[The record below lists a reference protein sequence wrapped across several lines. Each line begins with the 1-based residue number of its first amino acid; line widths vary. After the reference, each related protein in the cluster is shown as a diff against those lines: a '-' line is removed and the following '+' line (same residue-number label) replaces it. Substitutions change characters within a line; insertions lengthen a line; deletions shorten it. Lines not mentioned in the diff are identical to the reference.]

1 MPFSRCPIAEG
12 RGRTCGL
19 GGGFTLVELLVVLA
33 VIAVLAGMLLPALGR
48 AQAKARQ
55 AACLSNLR
63 QVGLGFALYQED
75 HQGRFPDRRD
85 LKRSLGYRPWT
96 DWPLSD
102 PRAGWAVGVLKSAL
116 GNTAVWRCPAIRRPP
131 LAGAVQVEQD
141 DGSGRTG
148 AVAKTAY
155 WLWRFDREDEV
166 VPLDNF
172 WGKTSEAALADLQV
186 AGNPV
191 VGRPGGLSE
200 VELMVDV
207 YFPSTIPTVSREL
220 AGRSAHMGGR
230 NRLMLDLSAGFG
242 RDARL
247 GMGP

>member
-1 MPFSRCPIAEG
+1 MPVSRSQRPELPGKARALG
-12 RGRTCGL
+12 RA
-19 GGGFTLVELLVVLA
+19 FTLVELLVVVA

-55 AACLSNLR
+55 TACLSNLR
-63 QVGLGFALYQED
+63 QVGLGFALYQDD

-85 LKRSLGYRPWT
+85 LKRSLGYRPWS
-96 DWPLSD
+96 DWPMSD
-102 PRAGWAVGVLKSAL
+102 PRAGWAVGVLKSVL
-116 GNTAVWRCPAIRRPP
+116 GSAAVWRCPAIRRPP

-141 DGSGRTG
+141 DGSGRAG
-148 AVAKTAY
+148 GGAKTAY
-155 WLWRFDREDEV
+155 WLWRFDRDDEV

-172 WGKTSEAALADLQV
+172 WGKTSDAALADLQV

-191 VGRPGGLSE
+191 VGRPGGSSE

-220 AGRSAHMGGR
+220 AGRSAHVGGR

-247 GMGP
+247 GVGP